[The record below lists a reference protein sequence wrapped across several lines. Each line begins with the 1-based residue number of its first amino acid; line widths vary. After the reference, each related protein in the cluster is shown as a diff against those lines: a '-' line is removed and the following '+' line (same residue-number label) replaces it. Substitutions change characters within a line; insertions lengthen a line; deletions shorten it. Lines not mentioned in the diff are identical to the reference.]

1 MKEKHRSIFFKKT
14 QLFSSLSDNEIEKI
28 TNQLIVKQ
36 FRKSDTILYEED
48 TNEFMYII
56 LMGKVK
62 VIRTTEDGKEII
74 LAMHGSGS
82 FFGEMSLIDG
92 KTTPASV
99 IAIEDSLIAI
109 ISKKDFFSIV
119 FTHNRV
125 TKNLME
131 VLCSRLRK
139 SWDTIQLLNFNNASQ
154 RTKMMFLMLSD
165 EYGERTPEGT
175 VLNIKLTHQ
184 DISDMT
190 GLTRETV
197 TRVIDKLQKNKEIII
212 LKNRHIC
219 LCPDFLQKDLNI
231 PV

>member
-1 MKEKHRSIFFKKT
+1 MKEKHRNIFFKKT
-14 QLFSSLSDNEIEKI
+14 SLFSSLSDNEIEKI

-36 FRKSDTILYEED
+36 FNKNDTILYEED

-99 IAIEDSLIAI
+99 IATEDSLIAI

-119 FTHNRV
+119 FTHQRV
-125 TKNLME
+125 TINLME
-131 VLCSRLRK
+131 VLCLRLRK

-154 RTKMMFLMLSD
+154 RTKMMFLMLSN
-165 EYGERTPEGT
+165 EYGEKTPEGT
-175 VLNIKLTHQ
+175 ILNIKLTHQ

-197 TRVIDKLQKNKEIII
+197 TRVIDKFQKNKEISV
-212 LKNRHIC
+212 LKGRLIRLSN
-219 LCPDFLQKDLNI
+219 DFFQNDLNTSS
-231 PV
+231 